1 MKTIKEVMD
10 MPVENLELSVR
21 CINCLRNLKIKTL
34 SELTAKSEED
44 FMHIRNMGKKSVEDL
59 KMTVSSLGMCFGMT
73 NTDWLQWGLM
83 NKEWILRH

>member
-44 FMHIRNMGKKSVEDL
+44 FMHIRTHEKLNQAL
-59 KMTVSSLGMCFGMT
+59 CLY
-73 NTDWLQWGLM
+73 NLM
-83 NKEWILRH
+83 NK